1 MASFKIDDVVKRKAD
16 PRGPRGRV
24 ISVYREPGS
33 PTVLVQW
40 NDPAMFPNPTVEPED
55 ALEMA

>member
-1 MASFKIDDVVKRKAD
+1 MPPFKIDDAVRRKTD

-24 ISVYREPGS
+24 IGIYHHADV
-33 PTVLVQW
+33 PTLLVQW

-55 ALEMA
+55 GLEMA

>member
-1 MASFKIDDVVKRKAD
+1 MPAFKVDDVVRRKAD

-24 ISVYREPGS
+24 IGLSREAGLPG
-33 PTVLVQW
+33 VLVQW
-40 NDPAMFPNPTVEPED
+40 DDPAMFPNPTIESED